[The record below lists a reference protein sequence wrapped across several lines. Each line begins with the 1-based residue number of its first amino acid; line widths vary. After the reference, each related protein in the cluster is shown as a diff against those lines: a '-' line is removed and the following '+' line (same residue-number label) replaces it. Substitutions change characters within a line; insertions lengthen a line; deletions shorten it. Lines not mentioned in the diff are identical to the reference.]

1 MAKSL
6 RSKSKRAFRRIK
18 REDPKSDYA
27 IRDRIRLQRLNEKLK
42 VLTAVERSDDEG
54 EGEGD
59 EELEEQV
66 GAGRQGQDRIVDPEI
81 SKDAAISTSA
91 AAPAFDFKKI
101 STAGPR
107 TSARLEWKKHR
118 GLPLSRKRTEN
129 NSTTFGHRKSYKSTG
144 KSYNRIGKT
153 APKSRRG

>member
-81 SKDAAISTSA
+81 SKGEWACHTSQRLRLLDQSTQLYWLLGVLDQDSLTWA
-91 AAPAFDFKKI
+91 SGSKG
-101 STAGPR
+101 SMLNVLGRLCTAC
-107 TSARLEWKKHR
+107 
-118 GLPLSRKRTEN
+118 
-129 NSTTFGHRKSYKSTG
+129 
-144 KSYNRIGKT
+144 
-153 APKSRRG
+153 